1 LKDELTV
8 IKNQKH
14 AEEHSAFPIK
24 ETLKRMKK
32 RIASL
37 EEQIIEIK
45 EDIDLII
52 ASNPE
57 LQKKLKNICTIP
69 GVGKMT
75 AVKVIGETNGFNLI
89 RNKKQLVAFAG
100 YDVVT
105 KESGTSVHG
114 KPHISGKGNKHIR
127 KAMHFPAL
135 TSVKFNKNNRDLYER
150 IETKTG
156 IKMKGYTAVQRKT
169 LSLIFT
175 LWKKDEPFDPNYQ
188 IKKANQQKLLEQPM
202 LTALTEL
209 DQVCS

>member
-1 LKDELTV
+1 M

-52 ASNPE
+52 ASHPE

-156 IKMKGYTAVQRKT
+156 IKMKGYTAVQRK
-169 LSLIFT
+169 LLVLIYV
-175 LWKKDEPFDPNYQ
+175 LWNKDEPYDPNYQ
-188 IKKANQQKLLEQPM
+188 TNKANQQKLLEQPLM
-202 LTALTEL
+202 TALTEL